1 MTKAQKPA
9 ALNFRIPKNKVV
21 GYAGPEYAGCFGS
34 VRPVISCFK
43 CPGWLVGNRTAADV
57 RVWFVAMTVPEAL
70 ADARRAFSRTLL
82 RTGYRKMRS
91 VGTGNEKVRVFYSR
105 KSAVDAFTA
114 LVETRKAENASARAE
129 RTAAINA
136 ITNAPTEA
144 DRVNAVIAHAD
155 LIA

>member
-1 MTKAQKPA
+1 MD
-9 ALNFRIPKNKVV
+9 LNFRIPKNKVV
-21 GYAGPEYAGCFGS
+21 TYAGPEFLGCFGS
-34 VRPVISCFK
+34 ARPVISCFK
-43 CPGWLVGNRTAADV
+43 RPGWLVGKNSAANV
-57 RVWFVAMTVPEAL
+57 RVWFVAMTVPEML
-70 ADARRAFSRTLL
+70 DSDTRQTYDMILFK
-82 RTGYRKMRS
+82 TGYRKLRS
-91 VGTGNEKVRVFYSR
+91 FGKGHDKVRVFYSR
-105 KSAVDAFTA
+105 KAAVDAFTA

>member
-1 MTKAQKPA
+1 MD
-9 ALNFRIPKNKVV
+9 LNFRIPKNKVV
-21 GYAGPEYAGCFGS
+21 TYAGPEFLGCFGS
-34 VRPVISCFK
+34 ARPVISCFK
-43 CPGWLVGNRTAADV
+43 RPGWLVGKNSAANV
-57 RVWFVAMTVPEAL
+57 RVWFVAMTVPEML
-70 ADARRAFSRTLL
+70 DSDTRQTYDKILFK
-82 RTGYRKMRS
+82 TGYRKLRS
-91 VGTGNEKVRVFYSR
+91 FGKGHDKVRVFYSR
-105 KSAVDAFTA
+105 KAAVDAFTA